1 MQLLMRRRCSQ
12 KPGAVL
18 LRSEGLKWS
27 WLQKQGA
34 EVNPCNSALHPA
46 VLAGLKPKG
55 NERSVQEAYNPSSQC
70 FGCGARAG
78 LPFLD
83 HSVPCLPG
91 ADINCT
97 APRLTAPRGCHLQT

>member
-1 MQLLMRRRCSQ
+1 MYC
-12 KPGAVL
+12 
-18 LRSEGLKWS
+18 RSEGLKWT

-78 LPFLD
+78 RI
-83 HSVPCLPG
+83 LPG
-91 ADINCT
+91 Y
-97 APRLTAPRGCHLQT
+97 RVLHLPCKQHQWMQRVHPVSKPYSMSKAA

>member
-1 MQLLMRRRCSQ
+1 
-12 KPGAVL
+12 
-18 LRSEGLKWS
+18 
-27 WLQKQGA
+27 
-34 EVNPCNSALHPA
+34 
-46 VLAGLKPKG
+46 
-55 NERSVQEAYNPSSQC
+55 VQEAYNPSSQC